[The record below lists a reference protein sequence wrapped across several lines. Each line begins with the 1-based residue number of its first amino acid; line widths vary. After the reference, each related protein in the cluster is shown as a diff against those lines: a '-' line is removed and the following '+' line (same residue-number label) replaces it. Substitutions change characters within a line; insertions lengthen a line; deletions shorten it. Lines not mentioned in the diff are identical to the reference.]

1 MCMKYLV
8 NREDLG
14 KRVTGYIFYDGDSKG
29 FIGLTEKQIKDTLGK
44 GERLYGLVLNADGE
58 ISMDK
63 DGWHTNNYM
72 VRSGINSLTPAVEAD
87 CAANIF
93 YVVVGARKE
102 QNEIIYEAVN
112 SRYARVELPEGK
124 VKMLCEFG
132 CIQGGVYM
140 DGDKLKACDGVV
152 VAENLK
158 VAQNKPQGVSKG
170 KNGGDV

>member
-72 VRSGINSLTPAVEAD
+72 VRSGINSLTPAVETD

-93 YVVVGARKE
+93 YVVVGARRE

-112 SRYARVELPEGK
+112 SRYA
-124 VKMLCEFG
+124 
-132 CIQGGVYM
+132 
-140 DGDKLKACDGVV
+140 
-152 VAENLK
+152 
-158 VAQNKPQGVSKG
+158 
-170 KNGGDV
+170 

>member
-14 KRVTGYIFYDGDSKG
+14 KRVTGYIFYDADTKG
-29 FIGLTEKQIKDTLGK
+29 FTGLTEKQIKDILGK

-58 ISMDK
+58 IAMDK

-72 VRSGINSLTPAVEAD
+72 VRSGINSLSPVVESD

-93 YVVVGARKE
+93 YVVVGIRKE
-102 QNEIIYEAVN
+102 GNETIYEVIN
-112 SRYARVELPEGK
+112 SRYARLEMAESK

-132 CIQGGVYM
+132 CVQGGVYM
-140 DGDKLKACDGVV
+140 EDDELKVCDGVKV
-152 VAENLK
+152 SGETREGQNKGK
-158 VAQNKPQGVSKG
+158 VAPKG
-170 KNGGDV
+170 KREGDV

>member
-1 MCMKYLV
+1 
-8 NREDLG
+8 
-14 KRVTGYIFYDGDSKG
+14 
-29 FIGLTEKQIKDTLGK
+29 
-44 GERLYGLVLNADGE
+44 
-58 ISMDK
+58 MDK

-72 VRSGINSLTPAVEAD
+72 VRSGINSLTPAVETD

-93 YVVVGARKE
+93 YVVVGARRE

-152 VAENLK
+152 VAESLK